1 MARALS
7 PGIDTESTMQTIFL
21 SFLSEETGATAVEY
35 GLISSLI
42 AFACLFA
49 LAGVGTGLN
58 RLFGLLA
65 TGMAA

>member
-1 MARALS
+1 
-7 PGIDTESTMQTIFL
+7 MQTIFL